1 MTEIKVLNNTILD
14 DIPVIDV
21 SMSNAIYRGPKG
33 DKGDKGD
40 DGFIRFEEL
49 TPEQKE
55 ELRGPQG
62 IQGPQG
68 KTGPAGPQG
77 PQGIQ
82 GPKGETGKTGPQ
94 GPQGSRGERGPEG
107 SQGPKGETGPAGPQ
121 GPQGIQG
128 EPGADYVLTEADKNE
143 IAEITATLVPS
154 GGGASNAIDVSFD
167 DTVAQIG
174 ADNIQEA
181 IEYLADSGITSE
193 VVQEQI
199 DENRAWDNA
208 SVMMLALNNS
218 SLNTIPSSV
227 KNETAL
233 LDTLRKKGN
242 CSWYNYNATN
252 PTYKGL
258 YNAGYLNFYWLNDN
272 GEITQTVSL
281 SAWKDSD
288 TTFTPINYGYFIR
301 WQQYIYHGPANGIK
315 KALTKFYYDN
325 STSGLTAT
333 NIPGAIDELKTLIG
347 SGGGG
352 GLTEEEVNTLIDNKI
367 DEVSGLTEEEVNTLI
382 DNRISQIVDGNEVNY

>member
-40 DGFIRFEEL
+40 DGFIQFEEL

-68 KTGPAGPQG
+68 KTGPQG

-82 GPKGETGKTGPQ
+82 GK
-94 GPQGSRGERGPEG
+94 
-107 SQGPKGETGPAGPQ
+107 
-121 GPQGIQG
+121 
-128 EPGADYVLTEADKNE
+128 PGADYVLTEADKNE

-174 ADNIQEA
+174 VDNIQEA

-199 DENRAWDNA
+199 DANRSWDNA
-208 SVMMLALNNS
+208 TLMDVITGNVPFGIKTLYSYSAEDLFNNLKNYGITAWEIS
-218 SLNTIPSSV
+218 SNKPTL
-227 KNETAL
+227 KQYYDEGYMYL
-233 LDTLRKKGN
+233 LTCDRDGIISRDYILDQNSDDTLYWEKPSAGGN
-242 CSWYNYNATN
+242 IYVWGNALI
-252 PTYKGL
+252 YSHSRI
-258 YNAGYLNFYWLNDN
+258 YL
-272 GEITQTVSL
+272 
-281 SAWKDSD
+281 
-288 TTFTPINYGYFIR
+288 R
-301 WQQYIYHGPANGIK
+301 
-315 KALTKFYYDN
+315 KALTDNIFYDN
-325 STSGLTAT
+325 SNSGLNART
-333 NIPGAIDELKTLIG
+333 IKGAIDELADRE
-347 SGGGG
+347 SGGG
-352 GLTEEEVNTLIDNKI
+352 GLTEEEINILIDNKL
-367 DEVSGLTEEEVNTLI
+367 SL
-382 DNRISQIVDGNEVNY
+382 IVDGNEVNY